1 MTAAAKLP
9 TRIKIFHG
17 LGSIAYGV
25 KDNGFST
32 FLLLFYNQV
41 VGLDARLVSLALTIA
56 MIADAFADPLIGY
69 FSDRTRTRW
78 GRRLPW
84 MYACAVPLGFAWMLL
99 WVDPQ
104 GFGNATFFY
113 LLVTAFFVRILVSAV
128 EVPNAA
134 LIPELTSD
142 YDERTA
148 IMRFRYLFGWAG
160 GLLLLFLAYDVFLV
174 PTAEHPVGQLN
185 PEGYWNYG
193 LFGAVLMVAAVLLA
207 AIGQHKHVAHY
218 PKGRVA
224 EKHKGGAFGEIY
236 EALSYPAAL
245 ILLGGAAFAYISQG
259 ITFSISNYLY
269 IFVWKFS
276 AEAFALYPWILMA
289 SVVASF
295 FLVTPLVARFGKKSV
310 VIFSGI
316 AGMLFWISPFVVKLA
331 GLWPQTG
338 TNLSTALVFAFS
350 FFSNC
355 LSVMAMIAAQSMVA
369 DLVEASEMKTG
380 KRSEGVFS
388 AGWFFVQKCGVG
400 VGILLSGLIVHGS
413 GLPEKADPTKVSPLV
428 VENMMM
434 FYAVAVA
441 ILAIIGAIIFRSFPI
456 SRTDHEERLRILA
469 GDGEKKD

>member
-1 MTAAAKLP
+1 MTVAGKLP

-41 VGLDARLVSLALTIA
+41 IGLDARLVSLALTFA

-84 MYACAVPLGFAWMLL
+84 MYAAAIPLGFAWMLL
-99 WVDPQ
+99 WVNPQ
-104 GFGNATFFY
+104 GMGDGVFFY
-113 LLVTAFFVRILVSAV
+113 LLITAFFVRVLVSAV

-134 LIPELTSD
+134 LIPELTAD

-148 IMRFRYLFGWAG
+148 IMRFRYLFGWIG

-174 PTAEHPVGQLN
+174 PSADYPVGQLN
-185 PEGYWNYG
+185 PDGYWSYG
-193 LFGAVLMVAAVLLA
+193 LFGAILMVASVLLA

-218 PKGRVA
+218 PTGKIIP
-224 EKHKGGAFGEIY
+224 KHKNGAFGEIY
-236 EALSYPAAL
+236 EALSHPAAV
-245 ILLGGAAFAYISQG
+245 ILLAGAAFAYISQG

-276 AEAFALYPWILMA
+276 AGAFALYPFILMA
-289 SVVASF
+289 SVVVSF
-295 FLVTPLVARFGKKSV
+295 FLVTPSVARFGKKPV
-310 VIFSGI
+310 VIA
-316 AGMLFWISPFVVKLA
+316 AGLISMCFWTTPFVLKLA
-331 GLWPQTG
+331 GIWPPTG
-338 TNLSTALVFAFS
+338 SAISTALVFGFS
-350 FFSNC
+350 FVSNC
-355 LSVMAMIAAQSMVA
+355 TAVIAMIAAQSMVA
-369 DLVEASEMKTG
+369 DLVEASEVKTG
-380 KRSEGVFS
+380 KRAEGVFS

-400 VGILLSGLIVHGS
+400 LGILFSGLIVHWS
-413 GLPEKADPTKVSPLV
+413 GLPAKADPALV
-428 VENMMM
+428 APAVIENMMI

-441 ILAIIGAIIFRSFPI
+441 VLAISGAWVFRSFPI
-456 SRTDHEERLRILA
+456 GRDDHEERLRILA
-469 GDGEKKD
+469 SGDEKRD

>member
-1 MTAAAKLP
+1 MSVAQKLP
-9 TRIKIFHG
+9 TRIKLFHG

-99 WVDPQ
+99 WVNPQ
-104 GFGNATFFY
+104 GLGNATFIY
-113 LLVTAFFVRILVSAV
+113 LLVAAFFVRVLVSAV

-174 PTAEHPVGQLN
+174 PTDEYPVGQLN
-185 PEGYWNYG
+185 PDGYWNYG

-207 AIGQHKHVAHY
+207 ALGQHKYVAHY
-218 PKGRVA
+218 PKERSP

-236 EALSYPAAL
+236 EALSYPAAV
-245 ILLGGAAFAYISQG
+245 ILLGGAAFAFISQG

-276 AEAFALYPWILMA
+276 AGAFALYPWVLMA

-295 FLVTPLVARFGKKSV
+295 FLVTPLVARFGKKAV
-310 VIFSGI
+310 VIVSGI
-316 AGMLFWISPFVVKLA
+316 GGMLFWVAPFLLNMA
-331 GLWPQTG
+331 DLWPQTG
-338 TNLSTALVFAFS
+338 TALSTALVFGFS

-355 LSVMAMIAAQSMVA
+355 ISVMTMISGQSMVA
-369 DLVEASEMKTG
+369 DLVEASEIKTG

-400 VGILLSGLIVHGS
+400 LGILLSGLIVHGS
-413 GLPEKADPTKVSPLV
+413 GLPEKANPANVPPLV
-428 VENMMM
+428 IENMMQ
-434 FYAVAVA
+434 FYVVA
-441 ILAIIGAIIFRSFPI
+441 IAVLAIVGALIFRRFPI
-456 SRTDHEERLRILA
+456 SRADHEERLRILA
-469 GDGEKKD
+469 GDG